1 MLNSVIYLHFCHC
14 IDDIMLEWYLLSFL
28 MITIVFLF
36 HFRGKLEFKLE
47 CELGFGFGFEYIW
60 IWNGKNVNMLDQLI
74 LLVQLSD
81 VSVTNSNS
89 YS

>member
-1 MLNSVIYLHFCHC
+1 MFTIMLNYVIYSHLCHC
-14 IDDIMLEWYLLSFL
+14 IDDIMLELYLLSFL

-47 CELGFGFGFEYIW
+47 CELGFGFAFEYIW
-60 IWNGKNVNMLDQLI
+60 NWNGKECEHVG
-74 LLVQLSD
+74 
-81 VSVTNSNS
+81 SVDFIGPATNTNG